1 MSKYFSFQLHNECN
15 KLVSRKSNKD
25 LINEVMNKLNN
36 NKENITNKDN
46 NKDISREQYD
56 SIKDSL
62 SETIMIKI
70 IKLIMCIK

>member
-36 NKENITNKDN
+36 KENITNKD

>member
-25 LINEVMNKLNN
+25 LINEVMIKLNT
-36 NKENITNKDN
+36 KENNINKNKDN
-46 NKDISREQYD
+46 NKYCY
-56 SIKDSL
+56 IKESL
-62 SETIMIKI
+62 TETIMIKI